1 MRPPS
6 GLGRSWNGKGAMV
19 RESPAPFG
27 AHPAPPLTVASP
39 SVALPS
45 PPEPTWPSKVGS
57 GEGLLPAGAVAQ
69 QATYKGKTPPPASPH
84 RWAGLLDDSPLKE
97 HEEAHS
103 QPDEVETETARLDLG
118 TQEGEDEACIP
129 FPQPLH
135 TPAEEGK
142 TEPMMKIAVDI
153 QEDVHTSSQ
162 RDGSASEGLSSPPE
176 ATSDTVCA
184 CSPEDEVQ
192 ALRRALQ
199 RERADKEAMKLLLLH
214 EQDRERAREEA
225 REQERE
231 RERQEKQEMGQRLNQ
246 QFKEKHQ
253 IQKQA
258 LYLSGKKLRACTH
271 LCVYVCVCARM
282 CGDRRPA
289 IAVCSDMQRSLIR
302 TAPGSTQTPS

>member
-27 AHPAPPLTVASP
+27 AHPAPPLGVASP
-39 SVALPS
+39 SAALPS
-45 PPEPTWPSKVGS
+45 PPEPTWPSK
-57 GEGLLPAGAVAQ
+57 EGLLPAGAVAR
-69 QATYKGKTPPPASPH
+69 QATCKGKTPPPASPH

-118 TQEGEDEACIP
+118 LQEGEDEACIP

-135 TPAEEGK
+135 APAEEGK
-142 TEPMMKIAVDI
+142 ADPMMAIAVDI
-153 QEDVHTSSQ
+153 KEDIHTSSQ
-162 RDGSASEGLSSPPE
+162 RDGSVSESLSSPPE
-176 ATSDTVCA
+176 ATSDTVVA
-184 CSPEDEVQ
+184 RSPEDEVQ
-192 ALRRALQ
+192 ALRRALE

-271 LCVYVCVCARM
+271 LCVCVCVHAFVCVCARAHTHTQSVA
-282 CGDRRPA
+282 RRSA
-289 IAVCSDMQRSLIR
+289 IAVCSDMERR
-302 TAPGSTQTPS
+302 